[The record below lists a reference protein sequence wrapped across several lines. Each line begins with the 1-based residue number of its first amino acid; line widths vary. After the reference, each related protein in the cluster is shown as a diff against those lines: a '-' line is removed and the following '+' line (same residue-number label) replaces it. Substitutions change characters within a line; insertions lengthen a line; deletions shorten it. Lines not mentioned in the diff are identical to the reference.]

1 MYLYLTEYANGLTN
15 NQTFYKFQFLLKL
28 INSQKKLE
36 TRKIE
41 QTKGSDCFHICLTL
55 VNSKSNL
62 IKINFSTFFLPHL
75 KIVLWLPFIK
85 RFFFFFFCVC
95 AWFMDCFMWLDHLSG
110 EDRHASLGLD
120 PKIYSWVDTALF
132 LTRVF
137 VGNVSKG

>member
-41 QTKGSDCFHICLTL
+41 QIKGSDCFHICLTL

-85 RFFFFFFCVC
+85 SFFIFLFFFLFFLC
-95 AWFMDCFMWLDHLSG
+95 ACLMDCFMWLDRLSG
-110 EDRHASLGLD
+110 EDRHSSLGPD
-120 PKIYSWVDTALF
+120 PAIYSWVDTAL
-132 LTRVF
+132 
-137 VGNVSKG
+137 